1 MARQRLVEIQSV
13 DYDQIRQLILAQ
25 DFIDTHLA
33 QFGGGVTIFS
43 ASTPF
48 GIVGPPGGT
57 LVMPSSPAATLATQS
72 GGDVGE
78 LERLLG
84 LELGTLGTNPV
95 RIDIP
100 LPNGLRVPNGNELG
114 ANEQWLPSGYT
125 AGGIPEATINP
136 AAPGT
141 YTVNPVFPK

>member
-1 MARQRLVEIQSV
+1 M
-13 DYDQIRQLILAQ
+13 
-25 DFIDTHLA
+25 
-33 QFGGGVTIFS
+33 
-43 ASTPF
+43 
-48 GIVGPPGGT
+48 
-57 LVMPSSPAATLATQS
+57 TQS

-84 LELGTLGTNPV
+84 LEPGTLGANPV

-100 LPNGLRVPNGNELG
+100 SPNGLRVPSGNELG
-114 ANEQWLPSGYT
+114 ANEQWLPGGYT